1 MVCPGV
7 SDPAMNRLARCSSNC
22 KRENNLRRNLQTM
35 LVRTGRQ
42 LNVKMSWIACPV
54 RVLRAGKVKKQIV
67 DWPMILCSDWIK
79 AALTHRPEILL
90 GGNPAT
96 PTQSWQNLFGQ
107 FWKDYEKCDP
117 THPIYHEVDVGKRGL
132 FLPLGHH
139 GDEGRGR
146 VRIPVLIE
154 NFCPVIGWKGLDF
167 TSLSGTLVC
176 TKFMFFILFSH
187 THKVTTNN

>member
-42 LNVKMSWIACPV
+42 LNVKISWIPCPV

-96 PTQSWQNLFGQ
+96 PTESWQNLFGQ

-146 VRIPVLIE
+146 VRIPVVDREFLPGDWLE
-154 NFCPVIGWKGLDF
+154 R
-167 TSLSGTLVC
+167 T
-176 TKFMFFILFSH
+176 
-187 THKVTTNN
+187 